1 MEDLIG
7 CVVGIV
13 LIVIGVLQIRGDL
26 SMLHHYHRKRVK
38 EEDKK
43 PFGKLVG
50 LGSIII
56 GSGIIIA
63 GALSFFAKTFT
74 LRVLDVVSL
83 IVIGLSLI
91 VGFILIFYAMIKYNK
106 GIF

>member
-1 MEDLIG
+1 
-7 CVVGIV
+7 VVGIV

-26 SMLHHYHRKRVK
+26 SMLHYYHRKRVK

-63 GALSFFAKTFT
+63 GALSFIAKTFA

-91 VGFILIFYAMIKYNK
+91 VGLIIIFYAMIKYNK

>member
-1 MEDLIG
+1 MEHLIT

-13 LIVIGVLQIRGDL
+13 LIVIGISQTRGNL
-26 SMLHHYHRKRVK
+26 SMLHSYHRKRVK
-38 EEDKK
+38 EADKK

-63 GALSFFAKTFT
+63 GVLSFIAKTFA
-74 LRVLDVVSL
+74 LRVLDIVSL

-91 VGFILIFYAMIKYNK
+91 AGLIIIFYAMIKYNK

>member
-1 MEDLIG
+1 MEYLIA

-13 LIVIGVLQIRGDL
+13 LVVIGISQTRGDL
-26 SMLHHYHRKRVK
+26 SMLHSYHRKRVK

-63 GALSFFAKTFT
+63 GALSFFAKTYV

-106 GIF
+106 GVF